1 MVQIL
6 LAHADGDE
14 AVAAEVAKPLEDAGY
29 EVVHHGSL
37 FVGDSLVQKASQAI
51 AQGSPVVLC
60 GTVRAIGT
68 GWANFLVNAA
78 RRHQEARILAL
89 QMEEN
94 AYLDFLTL
102 DGRIARYWQDPARAV
117 TELLAAL
124 SEYYPTRKPAGA
136 EQRLDQLE
144 QRYRELA
151 LETCDIVDLAN
162 FPIGDR
168 ELITRDLL
176 LRSLYV
182 SLRVTVDIP
191 PGTDTHDL
199 DRKLQDLEARRKE
212 QGEAQDEDLD
222 EEEQET
228 GSRFSV
234 GERLD
239 QSKHL
244 VVLGDPGAG
253 KSTMLRWIATAY
265 LLRMKADP
273 DWSQLPDVDTL
284 PDADWLPLLIR
295 CRDLDTRRI
304 TGSLEEMI
312 RHHLCDTEFSSEEAA
327 ELTPLLLRRM
337 REGRVLLL
345 IDGLDEISEPGLR
358 ARFCRKVEKIHL
370 AFPEAPVIVT
380 SRIVGY
386 REMKLRITRGF
397 EHVTVQE
404 LTPQDKDDFARRWCV
419 VTEPP
424 ARRESAAREL
434 ISDIHSTDRIERLT
448 GSPMLLTT
456 MALVKKK
463 VGKLPSRRAD
473 LYREAVDVL
482 LHWRSDVDERMDPHE
497 ALPQLQYLAYS
508 MCASGSQQ
516 IRQDKVIEILE
527 RMRREFPAVR
537 AVRRRS
543 AVEFLRRL
551 ERQTGILVESGHVG
565 HDGDLIPVY
574 EFRHLTFQE
583 YLAGL
588 ALVARR
594 YPGRDRQVSLAEQ
607 IGALTA
613 ETSPVETSMDH
624 MEAAIAE
631 NWREA
636 IRLTVMI
643 CNDDDVDGVLR
654 AIATPLPGEDAATT
668 ARARAALACACLADE
683 PNVSEEVA
691 ADIFTRFVAELTEHD
706 GTGPADTVADR
717 TLEEVGG
724 SSWAAVLIRRI
735 VAEWLRD
742 PSQHHRLAGPA
753 ATVLGQS
760 TPIDEEALHGWVR
773 NQVALLDEPEPEVV
787 VEASLAL
794 MEIAYTRRLD
804 LVPDLTSKLTS
815 TLSRGPCE
823 AIAAA
828 WALGWVKKSSTWDPT
843 TGELAD
849 LADAVA
855 SRRLPP
861 QALVFLLWCFD
872 HTQVP
877 RNDEMAPAMMDAY
890 TSADRDARLAIGAK
904 YFALFPQTVGPVVQA
919 SRHQRADV
927 RREASLLLAR
937 LDGSLAMDSLLGVL
951 TNEDGA
957 AHGDVI
963 QALGTLGDPRA
974 VEPLL
979 AILTT
984 PDATTNHAVAT
995 ALGELGDP
1003 RAVQPLLDALPHT
1016 SGEVHTAVVD
1026 ALASLGDPRAVEPL
1040 LAILTTPDATTN
1052 HAVATAL
1059 GELGDP
1065 RAVEPLL
1072 DALPHS
1078 GRAARSAVVTALGN
1092 LRDPRALEPLLGIL
1106 TPARGGVDPVVAQ
1119 ALGLLGDSRA
1129 VQPLLDALPHASGAP
1144 AKAVV
1149 EALGRLGNR
1158 RAVEPLLSALRVA
1171 AAASPRDDDL
1181 LVHLVEALAGI
1192 GDPRAL
1198 QPLSEL
1204 EADPYSRLRFRVF
1217 TARMELGDT
1226 RARAALEEAMTH
1238 SSEMTRCDALWTL
1251 ASLES
1256 DQVDQVLLSRDRDGA
1271 APGIDPQQKITESA
1285 LPAYAHA
1292 VRLPL
1297 RQVRSRYEELAKR
1310 YPLTLAWLPPST

>member
-6 LAHADGDE
+6 IAHADGDE
-14 AVAAEVAKPLEDAGY
+14 AVAAEIAKPLENAGY

-37 FVGDSLVQKASQAI
+37 FVGDSLMQKASQAI

-78 RRHQEARILAL
+78 RRHQEARIFAL

-117 TELLAAL
+117 ADLLAAL

-191 PGTDTHDL
+191 PGMESHDL

-212 QGEAQDEDLD
+212 QDEDP
-222 EEEQET
+222 EEDQEEA

-234 GERLD
+234 GERLAH
-239 QSKHL
+239 SKHL

-253 KSTMLRWIATAY
+253 KSTMLRWIATAC
-265 LLRMKADP
+265 LLRLKADP

-295 CRDLDTRRI
+295 CRDLDTSRI
-304 TGSLEEMI
+304 AGSLEEMI
-312 RHHLCDTEFSSEEAA
+312 QHHLCDTEFSSEEAA

-345 IDGLDEISEPGLR
+345 IDGLDEISDPGLR
-358 ARFCRKVEKIHL
+358 AKFCRKVEKIHL
-370 AFPEAPVIVT
+370 AFPDAPVIVT

-419 VTEPP
+419 VTESP
-424 ARRESAAREL
+424 ARRESAAQEL

-497 ALPQLQYLAYS
+497 ALPQLQYLAYA
-508 MCASGSQQ
+508 MCASGDQQ
-516 IRQDKVIEILE
+516 IRQDKVVETLE

-537 AVRRRS
+537 PVRQRS

-551 ERQTGILVESGHVG
+551 ERQTGILVESGHVS
-565 HDGDLIPVY
+565 HDGELIPVY

-594 YPGRDRQVSLAEQ
+594 YPDRNRQMSLAEQ
-607 IGALTA
+607 VGALTA
-613 ETSPVETSMDH
+613 ETTPIETSSDRVETV
-624 MEAAIAE
+624 IAE

-636 IRLTVMI
+636 IRLTVMT

-654 AIATPLPGEDAATT
+654 AIATPLPGENAATT

-691 ADIFTRFVAELTEHD
+691 ADIITRFVAELTDLD
-706 GTGPADTVADR
+706 GTGPAETVADL
-717 TLEEVGG
+717 TLEEMGG
-724 SSWAAVLIRRI
+724 SSWAGVLSRRI
-735 VAEWLRD
+735 VTEWLRD
-742 PSQHHRLAGPA
+742 PSQYHRLAGPA
-753 ATVLGQS
+753 AMLLGRS
-760 TPIDEEALHGWVR
+760 APTDEEALHDWVR
-773 NQVALLDEPEPEVV
+773 NQVARLDESEPAAV
-787 VEASLAL
+787 VEAGLAL
-794 MEIAYTRRLD
+794 MEIGYTGKLV

-815 TLSRGPCE
+815 TLSGGPCE
-823 AIAAA
+823 ATAAA
-828 WALGWVKKSSTWDPT
+828 WALGWVKRSSAWEPT
-843 TGELAD
+843 AGELAD

-855 SRRLPP
+855 RRRLPP
-861 QALVFLLWCFD
+861 QAVVFLLWCFD
-872 HTQVP
+872 DAQVP
-877 RNDEMAPAMMDAY
+877 GHDDMARALMDAY
-890 TSADRDARLAIGAK
+890 VSADRGARTDIGEK
-904 YFALFPQTVGPVVQA
+904 YLALFPQTVEPVVQA
-919 SRHQRADV
+919 SRHQRADI

-937 LDGSLAMDSLLGVL
+937 LDSSLAMDSLLGVL
-951 TNEDGA
+951 IDDDGT
-957 AHGDVI
+957 AHDDVVK
-963 QALGTLGDPRA
+963 ALGTLGDPRA

-979 AILTT
+979 ALLTA
-984 PDATTNHAVAT
+984 PDGTTNHTVAT
-995 ALGELGDP
+995 SLGELGDR
-1003 RAVQPLLDALPHT
+1003 RAVQPLIDALPHT
-1016 SGEVHTAVVD
+1016 SEEVHTAVVE
-1026 ALASLGDPRAVEPL
+1026 ALGTLGDPRAVEPL
-1040 LAILTTPDATTN
+1040 LALLTAPDGTTN
-1052 HAVATAL
+1052 HTVATSL
-1059 GELGDP
+1059 GELGDR
-1065 RAVEPLL
+1065 RAVQPLI
-1072 DALPHS
+1072 DALPHTKKAE
-1078 GRAARSAVVTALGN
+1078 RAAVVAALGN
-1092 LRDPRALEPLLGIL
+1092 LRDPRALEPLLGML
-1106 TPARGGVDPVVAQ
+1106 NPAGHNVDPLIAH

-1129 VQPLLDALPHASGAP
+1129 VQPLLDALPGDGGTPSTV
-1144 AKAVV
+1144 VV
-1149 EALGRLGNR
+1149 EALGRLADR
-1158 RAVEPLLSALRVA
+1158 RAVDPLLSALRVA
-1171 AAASPRDDDL
+1171 ADAEPQAVDL

-1204 EADPYSRLRFRVF
+1204 QADDVPRLHFRAL

-1226 RARAALEEAMTH
+1226 ETRKALDEAMTH
-1238 SSEMTRCDALWTL
+1238 SDVMTRRSALWAL
-1251 ASLES
+1251 AALES
-1256 DQVDQVLLSRDRDGA
+1256 DRVDQVLLSRDRDGD

-1285 LPAYAHA
+1285 LPSYANA
-1292 VRLPL
+1292 VRLSI

-1310 YPLTLAWLPPST
+1310 YPLTLAWLQPPST

>member
-1 MVQIL
+1 MFGGTMVQIL
-6 LAHADGDE
+6 IAHADGDE
-14 AVAAEVAKPLEDAGY
+14 AVAAQVAKPLEDAGY

-60 GTVRAIGT
+60 GTVQAMGT
-68 GWANFLVNAA
+68 GWAHFLVNAV
-78 RRHQEARILAL
+78 RRHQEARIFAL
-89 QMEEN
+89 QMEEK

-102 DGRIARYWQDPARAV
+102 DGRIARYWEDPARAV

-182 SLRVTVDIP
+182 SLRVTVDVP
-191 PGTDTHDL
+191 PGLESHDL

-212 QGEAQDEDLD
+212 QD
-222 EEEQET
+222 EEPEEDQEEA

-234 GERLD
+234 GERLTH
-239 QSKHL
+239 SKHL

-265 LLRMKADP
+265 LLRLKSDP

-295 CRDLDTRRI
+295 CRDLDPSRI
-304 TGSLEEMI
+304 AGSLEDMI

-345 IDGLDEISEPGLR
+345 IDGLDEISDAGLR

-404 LTPQDKDDFARRWCV
+404 LTPEDKDDFARRWCV
-419 VTEPP
+419 VTESP
-424 ARRESAAREL
+424 ARRESAAQEL

-508 MCASGSQQ
+508 MCASGDQQ
-516 IRQDKVIEILE
+516 IRQDKVVDTLE

-537 AVRRRS
+537 AVRQRS

-551 ERQTGILVESGHVG
+551 ERQTGILVESGHVS
-565 HDGDLIPVY
+565 HDGELIPVY

-594 YPGRDRQVSLAEQ
+594 YPGRNRQMSLAEQ
-607 IGALTA
+607 VGALTA
-613 ETSPVETSMDH
+613 QTSPVETATDRV
-624 MEAAIAE
+624 EAAIAE

-636 IRLTVMI
+636 IRLTVMT
-643 CNDDDVDGVLR
+643 CNDDDVDDVLR

-691 ADIFTRFVAELTEHD
+691 ADIITRFVAELTDHD
-706 GTGPADTVADR
+706 GTGPAETVADL

-724 SSWAAVLIRRI
+724 SAWAAVLSRRT
-735 VAEWLRD
+735 VAEWLLN
-742 PSQHHRLAGPA
+742 PSEYHRLAGPA
-753 ATVLGQS
+753 AMVLGRS
-760 TPIDEEALHGWVR
+760 APIDEQALSDWVR
-773 NQVALLDEPEPEVV
+773 NQVALLDGSEPEVV
-787 VEASLAL
+787 VEAALAL
-794 MEIAYTRRLD
+794 MEIAYTRRIVQ
-804 LVPDLTSKLTS
+804 VPELTAKLTS

-823 AIAAA
+823 ATAAA
-828 WALGWVKKSSTWDPT
+828 WALGWIKKPSTWEPT
-843 TGELAD
+843 PGELAD

-861 QALVFLLWCFD
+861 QAVLFLLWCFD
-872 HTQVP
+872 NTQVP
-877 RNDEMAPAMMDAY
+877 RHDEMAPATMDAY
-890 TSADRDARLAIGAK
+890 VSADRDVRRQLGEK
-904 YFALFPQTVGPVVQA
+904 YLALFPQMAEPVVQA
-919 SRHQRADV
+919 SRHRRADV

-937 LDGSLAMDSLLGVL
+937 LDGSLAVDALLGVL
-951 TNEDGA
+951 TDEDRA
-957 AHGDVI
+957 ADDDVV

-979 AILTT
+979 AVLTA
-984 PDATTNHAVAT
+984 PDGTTNHAVAT

-1016 SGEVHTAVVD
+1016 EKAE
-1026 ALASLGDPRAVEPL
+1026 RA
-1040 LAILTTPDATTN
+1040 
-1052 HAVATAL
+1052 
-1059 GELGDP
+1059 
-1065 RAVEPLL
+1065 
-1072 DALPHS
+1072 
-1078 GRAARSAVVTALGN
+1078 AVVTALGK
-1092 LRDPRALEPLLGIL
+1092 LRDPRALDPLLGVL
-1106 TPARGGVDPVVAQ
+1106 TLARRGVDPVIAQ

-1129 VQPLLDALPHASGAP
+1129 VQPLLDALRDDSGTTSP
-1144 AKAVV
+1144 AVV
-1149 EALGRLGNR
+1149 RALGRLADP
-1158 RAVEPLLSALRVA
+1158 RAVDPLLSALRVA
-1171 AAASPRDDDL
+1171 ADATPPKVSL
-1181 LVHLVEALAGI
+1181 LAHLVEALAGI

-1204 EADPYSRLRFRVF
+1204 KADASPQLRFRVL

-1226 RARAALEEAMTH
+1226 GARETLHEPMSHDVAMTRR
-1238 SSEMTRCDALWTL
+1238 EALWAL

-1256 DQVDQVLLSRDRDGA
+1256 DHVDRMLLSRDCDGV

-1285 LPAYAHA
+1285 LPAYANA

>member
-6 LAHADGDE
+6 IAHADGDE
-14 AVAAEVAKPLEDAGY
+14 AVAAEIAKPLEDAGY

-37 FVGDSLVQKASQAI
+37 FVGDSLMQKASQAI

-78 RRHQEARILAL
+78 RRHQEARIFAL

-102 DGRIARYWQDPARAV
+102 DGRIARYWEDPARAV
-117 TELLAAL
+117 AELLAAL
-124 SEYYPTRKPAGA
+124 SEYYPTRRPAGA

-191 PGTDTHDL
+191 PGMDAHDL

-212 QGEAQDEDLD
+212 HDQELD
-222 EEEQET
+222 EESDDEPEA

-234 GERLD
+234 GERLE

-265 LLRMKADP
+265 LLRLKSDP

-295 CRDLDTRRI
+295 CRDLDTSRI
-304 TGSLEEMI
+304 AGSLEDMI
-312 RHHLCDTEFSSEEAA
+312 QHHLCDTEFSSEEAA
-327 ELTPLLLRRM
+327 ELTPLLLRRI

-345 IDGLDEISEPGLR
+345 IDGLDEISDTGLR

-370 AFPEAPVIVT
+370 AYPEAPIIVT

-434 ISDIHSTDRIERLT
+434 IRDIHSTDRIERLT

-508 MCASGSQQ
+508 MCASGDQQ
-516 IRQDKVIEILE
+516 IRQDKVVETLE

-537 AVRRRS
+537 PVRRRS

-551 ERQTGILVESGHVG
+551 ERQTGILVESGHVS
-565 HDGDLIPVY
+565 HDGELVPVY

-588 ALVARR
+588 ALIARR
-594 YPGRDRQVSLAEQ
+594 YPDRNRQMSLAEQ

-613 ETSPVETSMDH
+613 ETSPVETSMDRV
-624 MEAAIAE
+624 EAAIAE

-636 IRLTVMI
+636 IRLTVMT
-643 CNDDDVDGVLR
+643 CNDDDVDDVLR

-683 PNVSEEVA
+683 PNVSEEIA
-691 ADIFTRFVAELTEHD
+691 ADIITRFVAELTEHD
-706 GTGPADTVADR
+706 GIGPADTVADL

-724 SSWAAVLIRRI
+724 SSWAAALSRRI
-735 VAEWLRD
+735 VAEWLLD
-742 PSQHHRLAGPA
+742 PSQYHRLAGPA
-753 ATVLGQS
+753 ATVLGRS
-760 TPIDEEALHGWVR
+760 APIDEEALHDWVR
-773 NQVALLDEPEPEVV
+773 NQVALLDEPEPAVV
-787 VEASLAL
+787 VEAALAL
-794 MEIAYTRRLD
+794 METAYTRRLVT
-804 LVPDLTSKLTS
+804 VPDLTSKLTS

-823 AIAAA
+823 ATAAA
-828 WALGWVKKSSTWDPT
+828 WALGWVKRSSAWEPT

-861 QALVFLLWCFD
+861 QAVVFLLWCID
-872 HTQVP
+872 NTQAP
-877 RNDEMAPAMMDAY
+877 RHGEMAQAMMEAY
-890 TSADRDARLAIGAK
+890 ISADRDVRRHIGEK
-904 YFALFPQTVGPVVQA
+904 YLALFPETVEPIVQA

-937 LDGSLAMDSLLGVL
+937 LDGSLAVDPLLDAL

-957 AHGDVI
+957 AHDDVV

-979 AILTT
+979 GILTA
-984 PDATTNHAVAT
+984 PDGTTNHAVAT

-1003 RAVQPLLDALPHT
+1003 RAVQPLIDALPHT
-1016 SGEVHTAVVD
+1016 SGEVHTAVVQ
-1026 ALASLGDPRAVEPL
+1026 ALGTLGDPRAVEPL
-1040 LAILTTPDATTN
+1040 LGILTAPDGTTN

-1065 RAVEPLL
+1065 RAVQPLI
-1072 DALPHS
+1072 DALS
-1078 GRAARSAVVTALGN
+1078 DSKRAARTAVVIALGN

-1106 TPARGGVDPVVAQ
+1106 TSARHSVDPVVAQ
-1119 ALGLLGDSRA
+1119 ALGHLGDSRA
-1129 VQPLLDALPHASGAP
+1129 AQPLLDALIDDSGTP
-1144 AKAVV
+1144 SKAVV
-1149 EALGRLGNR
+1149 EALGRLGDR
-1158 RAVEPLLSALRVA
+1158 RAVAPLLSALRVA
-1171 AAASPRDDDL
+1171 ADTSPPDDDL
-1181 LVHLVEALAGI
+1181 LMHLVEALAGI

-1198 QPLSEL
+1198 EPLSEL
-1204 EADPYSRLRFRVF
+1204 WADDLPRLRFRVL

-1226 RARAALEEAMTH
+1226 GAREALDEAMTH
-1238 SSEMTRCDALWTL
+1238 SGAMTRRDALWAL

-1256 DQVDQVLLSRDRDGA
+1256 DHVDRVLLSRDRDGI
-1271 APGIDPQQKITESA
+1271 APGIDPQQKVEESA
-1285 LPAYAHA
+1285 LPRYATA
-1292 VRLPL
+1292 ARLPL
-1297 RQVRSRYEELAKR
+1297 QRVRSRYEELAKR
-1310 YPLTLAWLPPST
+1310 YPLTLAWHQPSA

>member
-37 FVGDSLVQKASQAI
+37 FVGDSLMQKASQAI

-78 RRHQEARILAL
+78 RRHQEARIFAL

-191 PGTDTHDL
+191 PGMDSHDL

-212 QGEAQDEDLD
+212 L
-222 EEEQET
+222 EEEQEA

-234 GERLD
+234 GERLA
-239 QSKHL
+239 QSKRL

-253 KSTMLRWIATAY
+253 KSTMLRWITTAY
-265 LLRMKADP
+265 LLRLKADP

-295 CRDLDTRRI
+295 CRDLDTSRI
-304 TGSLEEMI
+304 AGSLEEMI

-337 REGRVLLL
+337 RQGRVLLL
-345 IDGLDEISEPGLR
+345 IDGLDEISDTSLR

-386 REMKLRITRGF
+386 REMNLRITRGF
-397 EHVTVQE
+397 EHVTVQD

-419 VTEPP
+419 VTEPS
-424 ARRESAAREL
+424 ARRESAAQEL

-448 GSPMLLTT
+448 GNPMLLTT

-482 LHWRSDVDERMDPHE
+482 LHWRSDVEERMDPHE
-497 ALPQLQYLAYS
+497 AIPQLQYLAYS

-516 IRQDKVIEILE
+516 IRQDKVIETLE
-527 RMRREFPAVR
+527 RMRREFPAIRPVR
-537 AVRRRS
+537 QRS

-551 ERQTGILVESGHVG
+551 ERQTGILVESGHVS
-565 HDGDLIPVY
+565 HDGELIPVY

-594 YPGRDRQVSLAEQ
+594 YPDRNRQMSLAEQ

-613 ETSPVETSMDH
+613 ETSPIETSTDRV
-624 MEAAIAE
+624 EAAIAE

-636 IRLTVMI
+636 IRLTVMT
-643 CNDDDVDGVLR
+643 CNDDDVDDVLR
-654 AIATPLPGEDAATT
+654 AIATPLPGEDPAAT
-668 ARARAALACACLADE
+668 ARPRAALACACLADE

-691 ADIFTRFVAELTEHD
+691 ADIVTRFVAELTEDD
-706 GTGPADTVADR
+706 GTGNGTTVFDA

-724 SSWAAVLIRRI
+724 SSWAAVLSRRI
-735 VAEWLRD
+735 VTEWLRD
-742 PSQHHRLAGPA
+742 PALYRRFAGPA
-753 ATVLGQS
+753 AVVLGRAAPTEQ
-760 TPIDEEALHGWVR
+760 EALRAWTQ
-773 NQVALLDEPEPEVV
+773 NQVVLLEEPAPEVV
-787 VEASLAL
+787 VEAALAL
-794 MEIAYTRRLD
+794 MDVAFARELV
-804 LVPDLTSKLTS
+804 LVPDLIPKLMS

-823 AIAAA
+823 ATAGA
-828 WALGWVKKSSTWDPT
+828 WALGWINKASDDARWQPSPD
-843 TGELAD
+843 ELMGMTA
-849 LADAVA
+849 AVT
-855 SRRLPP
+855 SGRLPP
-861 QALVFLLWCFD
+861 PAVLFLLWCFSEGPP
-872 HTQVP
+872 P
-877 RNDEMAPAMMDAY
+877 RRDDMASATMDAY
-890 TSADRDARLAIGAK
+890 ISASGDVRRQIGNK
-904 YFALFPQTVGPVVQA
+904 YFALFPGIVEPVVVA
-919 SRHQRADV
+919 TRHD
-927 RREASLLLAR
+927 REEIRHMASLLLAR
-937 LDGSLAMDSLLGVL
+937 LDGSLAVDSLLGVL
-951 TNEDGA
+951 TGEDGA
-957 AHGDVI
+957 AHDDVV
-963 QALGTLGDPRA
+963 QELGVIGDPRA

-979 AILTT
+979 GVLTA
-984 PDATTNHAVAT
+984 PDGTTNHAVAE

-1016 SGEVHTAVVD
+1016 SGGVHAAVVR
-1026 ALASLGDPRAVEPL
+1026 ALGSLGD
-1040 LAILTTPDATTN
+1040 
-1052 HAVATAL
+1052 H
-1059 GELGDP
+1059 

-1072 DALPHS
+1072 DILTTPGATTNYDVAVALGKLGDP
-1078 GRAARSAVVTALGN
+1078 RAVQPLLDALRHTRTPARSAVVMALGN
-1092 LRDPRALEPLLGIL
+1092 LRDPRALK
-1106 TPARGGVDPVVAQ
+1106 
-1119 ALGLLGDSRA
+1119 
-1129 VQPLLDALPHASGAP
+1129 PLLDILPDDSGTP
-1144 AKAVV
+1144 SETVV
-1149 EALGRLGNR
+1149 EALGRLGDR
-1158 RAVEPLLSALRVA
+1158 RAVAALLSVLRVA
-1171 AAASPRDDDL
+1171 ADASPPDNDL
-1181 LVHLVEALAGI
+1181 LMHLVEALADI

-1204 EADPYSRLRFRVF
+1204 QTGHFSQLHFRAL
-1217 TARMELGDT
+1217 TARMQLGDKG
-1226 RARAALEEAMTH
+1226 ARTALDEAMTH
-1238 SSEMTRCDALWTL
+1238 SAAMTRRDALWAL

-1256 DQVDQVLLSRDRDGA
+1256 DHVDRVLLSRDLDGV
-1271 APGIDPQQKITESA
+1271 APGIDPQQKITESS
-1285 LPAYAHA
+1285 LPAYATA
-1292 VRLPL
+1292 ARLPL
-1297 RQVRSRYEELAKR
+1297 QQVRSRYEKLAER
-1310 YPLTLAWLPPST
+1310 YPLTLAWHPPST

>member
-6 LAHADGDE
+6 IAHADGDE
-14 AVAAEVAKPLEDAGY
+14 AAAAEIAKPLEDAGY
-29 EVVHHGSL
+29 EVLHHGSL
-37 FVGDSLVQKASQAI
+37 FVGDSLMQKASQAI

-78 RRHQEARILAL
+78 RRHQEARIFAL

-136 EQRLDQLE
+136 DQRLDQLE

-191 PGTDTHDL
+191 PGMDAHDL
-199 DRKLQDLEARRKE
+199 DRKLQNLEERRKDHHE
-212 QGEAQDEDLD
+212 PQ
-222 EEEQET
+222 EEEHEA

-234 GERLD
+234 GERLAE
-239 QSKHL
+239 SKHL

-265 LLRMKADP
+265 LLRLKSDP
-273 DWSQLPDVDTL
+273 DWNQLPDVETL
-284 PDADWLPLLIR
+284 PDSDWLPLLIR

-312 RHHLCDTEFSSEEAA
+312 QHHLCDAEFSSAEAA
-327 ELTPLLLRRM
+327 ELTPLLLHRM

-345 IDGLDEISEPGLR
+345 IDGLDEISDTGLR

-386 REMKLRITRGF
+386 REMNLRITRGF
-397 EHVTVQE
+397 EHVTVQD

-419 VTEPP
+419 VTEPS
-424 ARRESAAREL
+424 ARRESAAQEL

-448 GSPMLLTT
+448 GNPMLLTT

-473 LYREAVDVL
+473 LYWEAVDVL

-516 IRQDKVIEILE
+516 IRQDKVIETLE
-527 RMRREFPAVR
+527 RMRREFPAIRPVR
-537 AVRRRS
+537 QRP

-551 ERQTGILVESGHVG
+551 ERQTGILVESGQVS
-565 HDGDLIPVY
+565 HDGGLTPVY

-594 YPGRDRQVSLAEQ
+594 YPGRDRQISLPEQ

-613 ETSPVETSMDH
+613 ETSPVDASKDGA
-624 MEAAIAE
+624 EAVIAE

-636 IRLTVMI
+636 IRLTVMT

-654 AIATPLPGEDAATT
+654 AIVTPLPGEDAATT
-668 ARARAALACACLADE
+668 ARPRAALACACLADE

-691 ADIFTRFVAELTEHD
+691 ADIITRFVAELTEND
-706 GTGPADTVADR
+706 GTGNATTVFDA

-724 SSWAAVLIRRI
+724 SSWAAVLSRRI
-735 VAEWLRD
+735 VTEWLRD
-742 PSQHHRLAGPA
+742 PALYRRFAGPA
-753 ATVLGQS
+753 AVVLGRSAPTEQ
-760 TPIDEEALHGWVR
+760 EALRVWFQDRVD
-773 NQVALLDEPEPEVV
+773 LLDEPAPEVV
-787 VEASLAL
+787 IEAALAL
-794 MEIAYTRRLD
+794 MDIAYARGPV
-804 LVPDLTSKLTS
+804 LVPGLIPKLMS

-823 AIAAA
+823 ATAGA
-828 WALGWVKKSSTWDPT
+828 WALGWISRASDDEHWRPSPD
-843 TGELAD
+843 ELTD
-849 LADAVA
+849 MADAVI
-855 SRRLPP
+855 SGRLAPP
-861 QALVFLLWCFD
+861 AVLFLLWCFD
-872 HTQVP
+872 EVP
-877 RNDEMAPAMMDAY
+877 LPRRDDMASAVLDAY
-890 TSADRDARLAIGAK
+890 GSASRSIRRQIGEK
-904 YFALFPQTVGPVVQA
+904 YLTLFPDMAGPVLRA
-919 SRHQRADV
+919 TRH
-927 RREASLLLAR
+927 RREGVRHDAAILLAR
-937 LDGSLAMDSLLGVL
+937 LEGSPAVDALLGVL
-951 TNEDGA
+951 IGENGLP
-957 AHGDVI
+957 HSDVVRE
-963 QALGTLGDPRA
+963 LGNLGDPRA
-974 VEPLL
+974 VEPLID
-979 AILTT
+979 ALTN
-984 PDATTNHAVAT
+984 PDGTMNQFVVS
-995 ALGELGDP
+995 ALGDLRDP

-1016 SGEVHTAVVD
+1016 SGAARMTVVE
-1026 ALASLGDPRAVEPL
+1026 ALATLGDARAVEPL
-1040 LAILTTPDATTN
+1040 IGVLTNPDGTMN
-1052 HAVATAL
+1052 QFVASAL
-1059 GELGDP
+1059 GDLRDP
-1065 RAVEPLL
+1065 RAVQPLL
-1072 DALPHS
+1072 DALPHTS
-1078 GRAARSAVVTALGN
+1078 KTTRMAVVEALGD
-1092 LRDPRALEPLLGIL
+1092 LRDPSALEPLLGML
-1106 TPARGGVDPVVAQ
+1106 APAGGEADPVVAQ
-1119 ALGLLGDSRA
+1119 ALGCLGDSRA
-1129 VQPLLDALPHASGAP
+1129 VQPLLDALAHGGKASVKGV
-1144 AKAVV
+1144 VV
-1149 EALGRLGNR
+1149 EALGRLRDR
-1158 RAVEPLLSALRVA
+1158 RAVGPLLSVLSDAADGSPPDNELLAALLDA
-1171 AAASPRDDDL
+1171 L
-1181 LVHLVEALAGI
+1181 LGIGGREALQ
-1192 GDPRAL
+1192 L
-1198 QPLSEL
+1198 LSEL
-1204 EADPYSRLRFRVF
+1204 PEDQLPEHRPQILA
-1217 TARMELGDT
+1217 
-1226 RARAALEEAMTH
+1226 ARAALGDPEARDALHDAMAH
-1238 SSEMTRCDALWTL
+1238 SSETARRDALWAL
-1251 ASLES
+1251 AVLEQ
-1256 DQVDQVLLSRDRDGA
+1256 DEGDRVLLSRDRDGI
-1271 APGIDPQQKITESA
+1271 APGIDPQEEIKKSDLSA
-1285 LPAYAHA
+1285 CATA

-1297 RQVRSRYEELAKR
+1297 RQVRSRYEKLAES
-1310 YPLTLAWLPPST
+1310 YPLKLAWHQPAT

>member
-37 FVGDSLVQKASQAI
+37 FVGDSLMQKASQAI

-78 RRHQEARILAL
+78 RRHQEARIFAL

-144 QRYRELA
+144 QRYRELT

-182 SLRVTVDIP
+182 SLRVTVDVP
-191 PGTDTHDL
+191 PGMEAHDL

-212 QGEAQDEDLD
+212 RDEEP
-222 EEEQET
+222 EEEQEA

-234 GERLD
+234 GERLA

-265 LLRMKADP
+265 LLRLKADP

-295 CRDLDTRRI
+295 CRDLDTSRI
-304 TGSLEEMI
+304 VGSLEEMI
-312 RHHLCDTEFSSEEAA
+312 QHHLCDTEFSSEEAA
-327 ELTPLLLRRM
+327 ELTPVLLRRM

-345 IDGLDEISEPGLR
+345 IDGLDEISDPGLR

-404 LTPQDKDDFARRWCV
+404 LTPQDKNDFARRWCV
-419 VTEPP
+419 VTEPS
-424 ARRESAAREL
+424 ARRESAAQEL

-516 IRQDKVIEILE
+516 IRQDKVIETLE
-527 RMRREFPAVR
+527 RMRREFPAIRPVR
-537 AVRRRS
+537 QRS

-551 ERQTGILVESGHVG
+551 ERQTGILVESGHVS
-565 HDGDLIPVY
+565 HDGELVPVY

-594 YPGRDRQVSLAEQ
+594 YPDRDRQMSLAEQ

-613 ETSPVETSMDH
+613 ETSPIETPMERVES
-624 MEAAIAE
+624 AIAE

-636 IRLTVMI
+636 IRLTVMT

-654 AIATPLPGEDAATT
+654 AIVTPLPGENASRT
-668 ARARAALACACLADE
+668 ARPRAALACACLADE

-691 ADIFTRFVAELTEHD
+691 ADIITRFVAELTEHD
-706 GTGPADTVADR
+706 GSGPADTLADI

-724 SSWAAVLIRRI
+724 SSWATVLSRRI

-742 PSQHHRLAGPA
+742 PSQYHRLAGPA
-753 ATVLGQS
+753 AVVLGQS
-760 TPIDEEALHGWVR
+760 APTEEEALDCWVR
-773 NQVALLDEPEPEVV
+773 NQVARLDKPEPEVV
-787 VEASLAL
+787 VEAALAL
-794 MEIAYTRRLD
+794 MEIAYTRGLV

-823 AIAAA
+823 ATAAA
-828 WALGWVKKSSTWDPT
+828 WALGWVNRSSGNSTWEPT
-843 TGELAD
+843 PGELAD
-849 LADAVA
+849 MADAVA
-855 SRRLPP
+855 SRQLPP
-861 QALVFLLWCFD
+861 QAVLFLLWCFNN
-872 HTQVP
+872 TRVP
-877 RNDEMAPAMMDAY
+877 RHDDMAPAMMDAY
-890 TSADRDARLAIGAK
+890 ISAADRDIRRQIGEK
-904 YFALFPQTVGPVVQA
+904 YLALFPETVEPVVRA

-927 RREASLLLAR
+927 RREASLLLAQ
-937 LDGSLAMDSLLGVL
+937 LNGSLAVESLLGVL
-951 TNEDGA
+951 THEDGEP
-957 AHGDVI
+957 HDEVVQVLGNLGDV
-963 QALGTLGDPRA
+963 RA

-979 AILTT
+979 GVLTT
-984 PDATTNHAVAT
+984 PDGTVSDAVVS

-1003 RAVQPLLDALPHT
+1003 RAVQPLLEVLPRTSATVRATVFQAL
-1016 SGEVHTAVVD
+1016 G
-1026 ALASLGDPRAVEPL
+1026 SLGDPRAVEPL
-1040 LAILTTPDATTN
+1040 LGMLATPDPTYG
-1052 HAVATAL
+1052 AVVSAL
-1059 GELGDP
+1059 GDLRDP
-1065 RAVEPLL
+1065 RAVQPLL
-1072 DALPHS
+1072 EALPRTS
-1078 GRAARSAVVTALGN
+1078 GMMRTAVVRALGE
-1092 LRDPRALEPLLGIL
+1092 LRDPRALDPLLGML
-1106 TPARGGVDPVVAQ
+1106 APARDDNPPDDSGGSV
-1119 ALGLLGDSRA
+1119 S
-1129 VQPLLDALPHASGAP
+1129 
-1144 AKAVV
+1144 AVV
-1149 EALGRLGNR
+1149 EALGRLGDR
-1158 RAVEPLLSALRVA
+1158 KAVEPLLSVLRDA
-1171 AAASPRDDDL
+1171 AAASPADDDL
-1181 LVHLVEALAGI
+1181 LAALVEALVGI

-1198 QPLSEL
+1198 QAVSTELANQSLPLRSL
-1204 EADPYSRLRFRVF
+1204 ALAAL
-1217 TARMELGDT
+1217 TALGDT
-1226 RARAALEEAMTH
+1226 VARDTLLEAMDH
-1238 SSEMTRCDALWTL
+1238 SMAMTRRDALWAL

-1256 DQVDQVLLSRDRDGA
+1256 DEVDRVLLSRDRDGV
-1271 APGIDPQQKITESA
+1271 APGIDPQQEIEESD
-1285 LPAYAHA
+1285 LPDYATA
-1292 VRLPL
+1292 ARLPIQ
-1297 RQVRSRYEELAKR
+1297 QVRSRYEALAER
-1310 YPLTLAWLPPST
+1310 YPLRLAWHPPST